1 MLPTPSTLIA
11 PQKLLKP
18 SGVGRPRGRP
28 PLPKVPGQIRQHRT
42 KSPSSSGS
50 YPWQS
55 SMYGANFNYE
65 YLKHYQDEL
74 IKQYSQN
81 LNLTQLQQLS
91 NYFTSG
97 RLNTSAQT
105 LTNQFLASSNLLGTS
120 NLLRPGG
127 STPLIDQAVLQK
139 VLSTQIPSSS
149 LSSLNPEQKKF
160 LESMLPSSFTS
171 SVPTSTSSAPA
182 SIFGTAKSS
191 KSHTVVS
198 SNKYVKPNE
207 TKVLMKDR
215 PNISI
220 TPVTSTLS
228 PTQTKPSSIKTHP
241 VSSPMILSSVT
252 ATSKPSTTYK
262 SPPEV
267 PAATRMSHTSSPVTF
282 PPKFTATLQVNTLSL
297 LTSFNNVLFRHQPPI
312 LRPAQSTPTPYRPLP
327 LQHQAPPT

>member
-1 MLPTPSTLIA
+1 MLPTPSTLIV
-11 PQKLLKP
+11 PQKPLKP
-18 SGVGRPRGRP
+18 SGIGRPRGRP
-28 PLPKVPGQIRQHRT
+28 PLPKMPGQIRQHRT
-42 KSPSSSGS
+42 KSPSSSTP

-127 STPLIDQAVLQK
+127 STPLLDQAALQK
-139 VLSTQIPSSS
+139 MLSTQIPSSS
-149 LSSLNPEQKKF
+149 LSSLTLDQKKF

-198 SNKYVKPNE
+198 SNKYPNVNPSE
-207 TKVLMKDR
+207 TKGLMKDR

-220 TPVTSTLS
+220 TPVTSTLPPS
-228 PTQTKPSSIKTHP
+228 QTKPSPIKTHP

-262 SPPEV
+262 APLPISEV
-267 PAATRMSHTSSPVTF
+267 AAATRMSHTSSTATF
-282 PPKFTATLQVNTLSL
+282 PPKFTATLQVRT
-297 LTSFNNVLFRHQPPI
+297 I
-312 LRPAQSTPTPYRPLP
+312 
-327 LQHQAPPT
+327 

>member
-1 MLPTPSTLIA
+1 MLPTPSTLMA
-11 PQKLLKP
+11 PQKPLKP

-42 KSPSSSGS
+42 KSPSSSVP

-81 LNLTQLQQLS
+81 LNMTQLQQLS

-105 LTNQFLASSNLLGTS
+105 LTNQFLTSSNLLGTS

-127 STPLIDQAVLQK
+127 STPLLDQAALQK
-139 VLSTQIPSSS
+139 MLSTSST
-149 LSSLNPEQKKF
+149 LSSLTPDQKKF
-160 LESMLPSSFTS
+160 LDSMLPSSFTS
-171 SVPTSTSSAPA
+171 SVPTATSSAPA
-182 SIFGTAKSS
+182 SIFGTAKTG

-198 SNKYVKPNE
+198 SNKYPNVNVSE
-207 TKVLMKDR
+207 TNVLMKDR

-228 PTQTKPSSIKTHP
+228 QTKPSSSKTHP
-241 VSSPMILSSVT
+241 VSSPLILSSAPT
-252 ATSKPSTTYK
+252 ASKPPTTYK
-262 SPPEV
+262 PPLPISEV
-267 PAATRMSHTSSPVTF
+267 IASTRMSHTSSSATF
-282 PPKFTATLQVNTLSL
+282 PPKFTATLQVRS
-297 LTSFNNVLFRHQPPI
+297 S
-312 LRPAQSTPTPYRPLP
+312 
-327 LQHQAPPT
+327 